1 MQVKTHKIDLP
12 DGQITLETGK
22 FAWLADAAVTVTQ
35 GGTVLLATVTV
46 GEAAAD
52 TDYFPLSVEYVERMY
67 ASGHISTSKFLK
79 REGSPSDLAVA
90 KARQVDHSI
99 RPLFPKGFRSE
110 VQVVLTVLAYD
121 GVNDPESLTVLGA
134 SAALI
139 ISGVPFF
146 GPAASALVGVKA
158 NGDLVINPHLN
169 HDEEMVGEFA
179 ISGTNQRALNYEGW
193 GIELTNE
200 QMDKVLDA
208 AMERIDVLNA
218 AQKEF
223 AEGLAKPIMEFAE
236 LPVKKEVLD
245 IVESE
250 MVDKIKD
257 AIYMFDRED
266 NGRQKALAPIKAELE
281 EKLITEGSDIKP
293 FDIEMA
299 IEYEARKIMREGVLK
314 EEKRLSGRK
323 LDEIRPL
330 ASAVD
335 LLPTVHGSALFTRG
349 LTQSLSIV
357 TLASAK
363 MAQVFEDLDGEK
375 EKYFMHHYN
384 MPSFATGDAKKFQYR
399 PGRREIGHG
408 AIGENAIRNML
419 PSQADFPYTIR
430 VVSEI
435 MTSNGS
441 TSMAATCAS
450 SMALMAAGV
459 PLKKQVGGIGVG
471 LVTDDNDES
480 NYKLLLDIEGAEDH
494 YGDMDFKVTGTDA
507 GMTAIQFETKLKGV
521 PVAII
526 KEAFRLS
533 TQGRMQ
539 VLEVMN
545 KAISAPRTQMAPNAP
560 RVDTVTIPQDM
571 IGELIG
577 PGGKNIKALVEAG
590 EALAPG
596 SQLDIDIDQ
605 DGKVLITSAN
615 QAQRDFVMK
624 KIGSMSMQPEVGEI
638 YEGVIDKVMPYGA
651 FVDVTPNIS
660 GLIHIS
666 ELADGFVKD
675 ASSVVKEGQTVKVKL
690 IKIENGKLS
699 FSIKQA
705 VAKDNK

>member
-1 MQVKTHKIDLP
+1 MEIKTHTIDLP
-12 DGQITLETGK
+12 EGQITLETGK
-22 FAWLADAAVTVTQ
+22 FAWLAAAAVTIKM
-35 GGTVLLATVTV
+35 GGTELLATVTV
-46 GEAAAD
+46 GSAAAD
-52 TDYFPLSVEYVERMY
+52 TDYFPLSVEYIERMY
-67 ASGHISTSKFLK
+67 AGGKLSTSKFMK
-79 REGSPSDLAVA
+79 REGSPNDQAVT

-99 RPLFPKGFRSE
+99 RPLFPAGFRSE
-110 VQVVLTVLAYD
+110 VQVVLSVLAYD
-121 GVNDPESLTVLGA
+121 GINDPESLTVLGA
-134 SAALI
+134 SAALM

-158 NGDLVINPHLN
+158 NGDLVVNPHLN
-169 HDEEMVGEFA
+169 HTEEMVGEFA
-179 ISGTNQRALNYEGW
+179 VSGANKRALNYEGW
-193 GIELTNE
+193 GMELSNE
-200 QMDKVLDA
+200 QMDAVLDM
-208 AMERIDVLNA
+208 AMERIEVLNA

-245 IVESE
+245 VVEE
-250 MVDKIKD
+250 KENVEKIKQ

-266 NGRQKALAPIKAELE
+266 NGRQKALAPIKHELE
-281 EKLITEGSDIKP
+281 EKLIVEGSGIKP

-314 EEKRLSGRK
+314 ESKRLSGRK

-330 ASAVD
+330 AAEVD
-335 LLPTVHGSALFTRG
+335 MLPTVHGSALFTRG

-363 MAQVFEDLDGEK
+363 QAQIFEDMDGEK
-375 EKYFMHHYN
+375 ERSFMHHYN
-384 MPSFATGDAKKFQYR
+384 MPSFASGDAKKFQYR

-408 AIGENAIRNML
+408 TIGENALRNMI
-419 PSQADFPYTIR
+419 PSQAEFPYTIR

-450 SMALMAAGV
+450 SLALMAAGV

-471 LVTDDNDES
+471 LITDDNDES
-480 NYKLLLDIEGAEDH
+480 DYKLLLDIEGAEDH
-494 YGDMDFKVTGTDA
+494 YGDMDFKVTGTDT
-507 GMTAIQFETKLKGV
+507 GMTAIQFETKLQGV
-521 PVAII
+521 PVSII

-533 TQGRMQ
+533 TTGRMQ

-545 KAISAPRTQMAPNAP
+545 KAIAKPRTEMSPTAP
-560 RVDTVTIPQDM
+560 RVDKLTIPQDM

-596 SQLDIDIDQ
+596 SKLDIDIDQ
-605 DGKVLITSAN
+605 DGFVLVTSAN
-615 QAQRDFVMK
+615 QAQRDFVVQRIKGMSEVPE
-624 KIGSMSMQPEVGEI
+624 IGTI

-675 ASSVVKEGQTVKVKL
+675 ASTVVKEGQTVKVKL
-690 IKIENGKLS
+690 IKVENGKLS

-705 VAKDNK
+705 V